1 MAKLRK
7 IFTISVMLVT
17 VLSMSVVVAPQVDA
31 AASAGDLIK
40 MDGLSSVYYLGADG
54 KRYVFPNEST
64 YFSWYSDFSG
74 VVTIPQSELES
85 YPLGANVTVRPG
97 TKLVK
102 ITTNPKVYAVES
114 NGTLVGIPDEATAKA
129 LYGDN
134 WASRVIDVADSF
146 FTNYKI
152 SESELSATAYPE
164 GSLIKTADSGDIFYV
179 NADGTLSKIANE
191 AAFYANRFK
200 MSDVITVDDGFTMP
214 ETTGDITGADSEIAD
229 TSQGGGTTPGI
240 TPGAG
245 TGLTV
250 SLASDT
256 PASASLPA
264 GASGVAFTK
273 VNFTAANDGDVTIK
287 NLVVNRIG
295 IGSASDFSGVWIYDA
310 EGNRLTSSRTVSSSS
325 NTATF
330 SGVNY
335 VVPAGTTKALVVKAT
350 VTGISGNN
358 GFAINAAS
366 NITTNGA
373 SVSGSFPVSGNI
385 MSLTAVNAGA
395 LTYTL
400 QSVENTSLKV
410 GDTQAEVA
418 DIKLQETSSNED
430 ISVESI
436 TFTNDGAA
444 DANDLV
450 NFKLYQGSTLVAQK
464 DSTATDRVMMTLDTP
479 LVISKGS
486 SKNFSL
492 KADIRG
498 GVATSGSIVY
508 DIDDLTDVV
517 AVGNS
522 YGFGV
527 AVTAAGGTSSIA
539 VAAGE
544 LTVEIDGP
552 AAYDVVADID
562 DAVIANLTF
571 TTGGDEV
578 LEVKTLYGVIDGTA
592 STTPPGGLSSAIE
605 NVQLVNVDNGD
616 YYDVTADD
624 GSTTDDE
631 YFFKVT
637 NFSIPAGVS
646 NWRIEADL
654 IEAKIGSGDKFA
666 FVMYAGDD
674 VSATYTGITGT
685 ATASSGKKGLEIENQ
700 DGKALSDIKPGAEIR
715 GNNVTVQTPTLTIAN
730 STLSD
735 GDAVSRTQ
743 GVELLRFSAAAGS
756 SESIKMTQVALQA
769 TSSAVVL
776 TDASNYTLKA
786 EDGTV
791 LQSGV
796 SSVAVASPGLDTVT
810 FSSLKNGGYIIPEGE
825 TKIFIVTADINSTV
839 TGAQIAVEMQ
849 TNGVSAEESDGD
861 ALSTTAVS
869 GEETSSDVRGRTITL
884 RDQGTITFTVDNSS
898 PTDGH
903 ILLSSTEDASILKFK
918 ADASY
923 EDIVLKD
930 LRFSISGEGTTQA
943 TSSIASLELW
953 QDGEM
958 IKEVATKDDS
968 YGWVFTNLEAEDVI
982 VAKDTDSIF
991 EIKMNVAGIGDG
1003 ATDTASS
1010 GADITVTLL
1019 DDTAGVVAR
1028 GYSSNNDL
1036 GATEITATSV
1046 ASQKNY
1052 VYGSKVTAS
1061 KASSQP
1067 TSLSTGTKEVL
1078 KFTLTPSSNDSKNAS
1093 FTDFDMTVGFSGGA
1107 ATTTSVAY
1115 LYSGSTLVATSSIVS
1130 TSQYTGT
1137 ATDFKKNG
1145 VAFSDEISASGET
1158 YTVKLDLYTDG
1169 SDDQVTTSFTINGGY
1184 GNDEITWNDGVANT
1198 GNISWID
1205 LPEGSDVTSIEN
1217 TINN

>member
-1 MAKLRK
+1 
-7 IFTISVMLVT
+7 
-17 VLSMSVVVAPQVDA
+17 
-31 AASAGDLIK
+31 
-40 MDGLSSVYYLGADG
+40 
-54 KRYVFPNEST
+54 
-64 YFSWYSDFSG
+64 
-74 VVTIPQSELES
+74 
-85 YPLGANVTVRPG
+85 
-97 TKLVK
+97 
-102 ITTNPKVYAVES
+102 
-114 NGTLVGIPDEATAKA
+114 
-129 LYGDN
+129 
-134 WASRVIDVADSF
+134 
-146 FTNYKI
+146 
-152 SESELSATAYPE
+152 
-164 GSLIKTADSGDIFYV
+164 
-179 NADGTLSKIANE
+179 
-191 AAFYANRFK
+191 
-200 MSDVITVDDGFTMP
+200 
-214 ETTGDITGADSEIAD
+214 
-229 TSQGGGTTPGI
+229 
-240 TPGAG
+240 
-245 TGLTV
+245 
-250 SLASDT
+250 
-256 PASASLPA
+256 
-264 GASGVAFTK
+264 
-273 VNFTAANDGDVTIK
+273 
-287 NLVVNRIG
+287 
-295 IGSASDFSGVWIYDA
+295 
-310 EGNRLTSSRTVSSSS
+310 
-325 NTATF
+325 
-330 SGVNY
+330 
-335 VVPAGTTKALVVKAT
+335 
-350 VTGISGNN
+350 
-358 GFAINAAS
+358 
-366 NITTNGA
+366 
-373 SVSGSFPVSGNI
+373 
-385 MSLTAVNAGA
+385 
-395 LTYTL
+395 
-400 QSVENTSLKV
+400 
-410 GDTQAEVA
+410 
-418 DIKLQETSSNED
+418 
-430 ISVESI
+430 
-436 TFTNDGAA
+436 
-444 DANDLV
+444 
-450 NFKLYQGSTLVAQK
+450 
-464 DSTATDRVMMTLDTP
+464 
-479 LVISKGS
+479 
-486 SKNFSL
+486 
-492 KADIRG
+492 
-498 GVATSGSIVY
+498 
-508 DIDDLTDVV
+508 
-517 AVGNS
+517 
-522 YGFGV
+522 
-527 AVTAAGGTSSIA
+527 
-539 VAAGE
+539 
-544 LTVEIDGP
+544 
-552 AAYDVVADID
+552 
-562 DAVIANLTF
+562 
-571 TTGGDEV
+571 
-578 LEVKTLYGVIDGTA
+578 
-592 STTPPGGLSSAIE
+592 
-605 NVQLVNVDNGD
+605 
-616 YYDVTADD
+616 
-624 GSTTDDE
+624 
-631 YFFKVT
+631 
-637 NFSIPAGVS
+637 
-646 NWRIEADL
+646 
-654 IEAKIGSGDKFA
+654 
-666 FVMYAGDD
+666 
-674 VSATYTGITGT
+674 
-685 ATASSGKKGLEIENQ
+685 
-700 DGKALSDIKPGAEIR
+700 
-715 GNNVTVQTPTLTIAN
+715 
-730 STLSD
+730 
-735 GDAVSRTQ
+735 
-743 GVELLRFSAAAGS
+743 
-756 SESIKMTQVALQA
+756 MTQVALQA
-769 TSSAVVL
+769 TSSAVDL

>member
-498 GVATSGSIVY
+498 GVSNTSIQY
-508 DIDDLTDVV
+508 DIDDTTDIV

-527 AVTAAGGTSSIA
+527 KVTPGGSVQTIV

-571 TTGGDEV
+571 TTGGDQP
-578 LEVKTLYGVIDGTA
+578 LEVKTFYGYIDGTA
-592 STTPPGGLSSAIE
+592 SSGGTILDTAIE
-605 NVQLVNVDNGD
+605 NVQLVNVDSGD

-624 GSTTDDE
+624 ATADND
-631 YFFKVT
+631 YYFKVT
-637 NFSIPAGVS
+637 NFTIPAGVS

-654 IEAKIGSGDKFA
+654 VEAKIGSGDKFA
-666 FVMYAGDD
+666 FAMHAGAD
-674 VSATYTGITGT
+674 VAGPAGAT
-685 ATASSGKKGLEIENQ
+685 SGKKGLEIENQ
-700 DGKALSDIKPGAEIR
+700 DGKALDDIKPGALIN
-715 GNNVTVQTPTLTIAN
+715 GNNVTVQTPTLTVAN
-730 STLSD
+730 VTLSN
-735 GDAVSRTQ
+735 GDAVSRTKN
-743 GVELLRFSAAAGS
+743 VELLRFSAEAGS
-756 SESIKMTQVALQA
+756 SESIKLTQVALQA
-769 TSSAVVL
+769 TSSAIVL
-776 TDASNYTLKA
+776 ADASNYTLKA

-796 SSVAVASPGLDTVT
+796 SAVDTGTDTVT
-810 FSSLKNGGYIIPEGE
+810 FSSLNNGGYTIPEGQ
-825 TKIFIVTADINSTV
+825 TKIFYVTADINSTV
-839 TGAQIAVEMQ
+839 TGAQIAVEMVN
-849 TNGVSAEESDGD
+849 NGVTAEDSDGD
-861 ALSTTAVS
+861 TLSTTAVS
-869 GEETSSDVRGRTITL
+869 GEDTGTNVRGRTVTL
-884 RDQGTITFTVDNSS
+884 RTKGKIDFTLDSGS

-903 ILLSSTEDASILKFK
+903 ILLSSAEDASILKFK

-930 LRFSISGEGTTQA
+930 LRFKITGTGSNA
-943 TSSIASLELW
+943 TSSIKSLELW

-958 IKEVATKDDS
+958 IKEVATKNNS

-982 VAKDTDSIF
+982 VAKDTDSVF

-1019 DDTAGVVAR
+1019 SGATGVVAR

-1036 GATEITATSV
+1036 VGGDITVTSV
-1046 ASQKNY
+1046 ASRKNY
-1052 VYGSKVTAS
+1052 VYGSKVIAS
-1061 KASSQP
+1061 KPTQP
-1067 TSLSTGTKEVL
+1067 TSPLSTSTGQEVL
-1078 KFTLTPSSNDSKNAS
+1078 KFTLTPSSNDGKEAS
-1093 FTDFDMTVGFSGGA
+1093 LRGLGVTIGFTGNA

-1115 LYSGSTLVATSSIVS
+1115 LYSGSTLIATSTIVS
-1130 TSQYTGT
+1130 TSATT
-1137 ATDFKKNG
+1137 ATATNFLSNG
-1145 VAFSDEISASGET
+1145 AAFSDTISASGET
-1158 YTVKLDLYTDG
+1158 YTVKLDLTTDG
-1169 SDDQVTTSFTINGGY
+1169 ADDQVTTSFTINGGY
-1184 GNDEITWNDGVANT
+1184 GNDQVIWNDGVAST
-1198 GNISWID
+1198 GTISWID
-1205 LPEGSDVTSIEN
+1205 LPEGSDTTKIEN
-1217 TINN
+1217 TISN

>member
-1 MAKLRK
+1 
-7 IFTISVMLVT
+7 
-17 VLSMSVVVAPQVDA
+17 
-31 AASAGDLIK
+31 
-40 MDGLSSVYYLGADG
+40 
-54 KRYVFPNEST
+54 
-64 YFSWYSDFSG
+64 
-74 VVTIPQSELES
+74 VTIPQSELES

-179 NADGTLSKIANE
+179 NADGTKSKIANE
-191 AAFYANRFK
+191 AAFYANRFS
-200 MSDVITVDDGFTMP
+200 MSDVITVDEGFTMP
-214 ETTGDITGADSEIAD
+214 ETTGDITGADSTIAD

-310 EGNRLTSSRTVSSSS
+310 DGTRLTSSRTVSSSS

-350 VTGISGNN
+350 VTGSSGNN

-373 SVSGSFPVSGNI
+373 SVSGSFPISGNI

-395 LTYTL
+395 LTYNL
-400 QSVENTSLKV
+400 QSVENDSLKV

-430 ISVESI
+430 ISLESI

-444 DANDLV
+444 DANDLI

-464 DSTATDRVMMTLDTP
+464 DSTATDRVMMILDTP

-498 GVATSGSIVY
+498 GVSDESIKY
-508 DIDDLTDVV
+508 DIDDTTDIV
-517 AVGNS
+517 AIGNS

-527 AVTAAGGTSSIA
+527 KVTPGGTFDTIK

-571 TTGGDEV
+571 TTGGDQP
-578 LEVKTLYGVIDGTA
+578 LEVKTFYGYIDGTS
-592 STTPPGGLSSAIE
+592 STSPAADILDTAIE

-624 GSTTDDE
+624 KTADDD
-631 YFFKVT
+631 YYFKVT
-637 NFSIPAGVS
+637 NFSVPAGVS

-654 IEAKIGSGDKFA
+654 VEAKIGSGDKFA
-666 FVMYAGDD
+666 FAMYAGDD
-674 VSATYTGITGT
+674 TTGEAGAT
-685 ATASSGKKGLEIENQ
+685 SNKKGLEIENQ
-700 DGKALSDIKPGAEIR
+700 DGKALSDIKPGAVIN

-730 STLSD
+730 VTLSD
-735 GDAVSRTQ
+735 GDAVSRTK
-743 GVELLRFSAAAGS
+743 GVELVRFSAEAGS

-769 TSSAVVL
+769 TENGTASTTMELSN
-776 TDASNYTLKA
+776 ASNYTLKA

-796 SSVAVASPGLDTVT
+796 SAVDNGASTVDTVT
-810 FSSLKNGGYIIPEGE
+810 FSSLNNGGYTIPEGE

-839 TGAQIAVEMQ
+839 VGNKIGLEMTSTGV
-849 TNGVSAEESDGD
+849 VAEDSDGD
-861 ALSTTAVS
+861 TLAATAITGDDNTTVE
-869 GEETSSDVRGRTITL
+869 GRDVTL
-884 RDQGTITFTVDNSS
+884 RTKGTITFTTASDS
-898 PTDGH
+898 PSKQQ
-903 ILLSSTEDASILKFK
+903 ILLSSQEDASILKFK

-930 LRFSISGEGTTQA
+930 LRFKITGTGSNA
-943 TSSIASLELW
+943 TSSINSLELW

-958 IKEVATKDDS
+958 IKEVATKNDS

-982 VAKDTDSIF
+982 VTKDTDSIF

-1019 DDTAGVVAR
+1019 DDTTGVLAR
-1028 GYSSNNDL
+1028 GFSSNNDL
-1036 GATEITATSV
+1036 GNSEITVTSV
-1046 ASQKNY
+1046 ASEKNY
-1052 VYGSKVTAS
+1052 VYATVVNAVDPGGQAS
-1061 KASSQP
+1061 TLSSGEEEA
-1067 TSLSTGTKEVL
+1067 LRFK
-1078 KFTLTPSSNDSKNAS
+1078 LTPSTNAS
-1093 FTDFDMTVGFSGGA
+1093 KTAKLKAVTVNYS
-1107 ATTTSVAY
+1107 T
-1115 LYSGSTLVATSSIVS
+1115 SGSATVYGFKLYNGSGTEVASTTAGTVS
-1130 TSQYTGT
+1130 GGT
-1137 ATDFKKNG
+1137 ATLNTKG
-1145 VAFSDEISASGET
+1145 ATALSDDIAGAGET
-1158 YTVKLDLYTDG
+1158 YIVKVFTN
-1169 SDDQVTTSFTINGGY
+1169 SATADDKVNVSIDINGNG
-1184 GNDEITWNDGVANT
+1184 GSGDDITWNDGADNT
-1198 GNISWID
+1198 GNITWIY
-1205 LPEGSDVTSIEN
+1205 LPEGSTTTEIKNQLVY
-1217 TINN
+1217 